1 MSWDVCLLPQSPC
14 VQLFCLLCWLLITF
28 IILNRMCKGFAWTAK
43 DTDLRPGTHT
53 FVISK
58 VPVLYS
64 RCAIYFV
71 LILLSVTSI
80 EIFIYFCSFKGLQS
94 FSLCCT
100 CTCSSIFSLCW
111 QWLLCVLEQAW
122 RYSFTFRLLERPSRH
137 CWITARTR

>member
-1 MSWDVCLLPQSPC
+1 
-14 VQLFCLLCWLLITF
+14 
-28 IILNRMCKGFAWTAK
+28 MCKGFAWTAK

-94 FSLCCT
+94 FSFPVHVVR
-100 CTCSSIFSLCW
+100 FSH
-111 QWLLCVLEQAW
+111 CVD
-122 RYSFTFRLLERPSRH
+122 SDFCVF
-137 CWITARTR
+137 